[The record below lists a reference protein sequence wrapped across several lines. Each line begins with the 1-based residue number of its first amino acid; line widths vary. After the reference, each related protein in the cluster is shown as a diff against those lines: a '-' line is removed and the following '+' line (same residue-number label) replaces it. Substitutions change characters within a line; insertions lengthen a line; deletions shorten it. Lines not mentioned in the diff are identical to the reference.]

1 MKYTFAV
8 YTQHDE
14 AGIEKEVNI
23 RADARLKTVVR
34 KAAEDIKFGNLADG
48 KVYSCKVEILNGF
61 NVPVGIVEVLGK
73 VANRVRHAQI
83 MRDGSIIWHDSR
95 FVREDMGVKEF
106 RI

>member
-1 MKYTFAV
+1 MTFQDIV
-8 YTQHDE
+8 E
-14 AGIEKEVNI
+14 GM
-23 RADARLKTVVR
+23 VR
-34 KAAEDIKFGNLADG
+34 EDSENWVQDLLMEYGNEYHTTAAEDIKFGNLADG

-83 MRDGSIIWHDSR
+83 MRDGSTIWHDSR

>member
-1 MKYTFAV
+1 MTFQDIV
-8 YTQHDE
+8 E
-14 AGIEKEVNI
+14 GM
-23 RADARLKTVVR
+23 VR
-34 KAAEDIKFGNLADG
+34 EDSENWIQNLLMEYGNEYHTTAAEDIKFGNLADG

-83 MRDGSIIWHDSR
+83 MRDGSTIWHDSR

>member
-1 MKYTFAV
+1 MTFQDIV
-8 YTQHDE
+8 E
-14 AGIEKEVNI
+14 GM
-23 RADARLKTVVR
+23 VR
-34 KAAEDIKFGNLADG
+34 EDSENWIQNLLMEYGNEYHTTAAEDIKFENLADG

-73 VANRVRHAQI
+73 VTNRVRHAQI

>member
-1 MKYTFAV
+1 MTFQEIV
-8 YTQHDE
+8 
-14 AGIEKEVNI
+14 EKMIREDSEEWVMDLLIGSGNMVN
-23 RADARLKTVVR
+23 V
-34 KAAEDIKFGNLADG
+34 AAEDIKFGNLADG

-73 VANRVRHAQI
+73 VTNRVRHAQI
-83 MRDGSIIWHDSR
+83 MRDGSTIWHDSR

>member
-1 MKYTFAV
+1 MTFQDIV
-8 YTQHDE
+8 E
-14 AGIEKEVNI
+14 GM
-23 RADARLKTVVR
+23 VR
-34 KAAEDIKFGNLADG
+34 EDSENWIQNLLMEYGNEYHTTAAEDIKFGNLADG